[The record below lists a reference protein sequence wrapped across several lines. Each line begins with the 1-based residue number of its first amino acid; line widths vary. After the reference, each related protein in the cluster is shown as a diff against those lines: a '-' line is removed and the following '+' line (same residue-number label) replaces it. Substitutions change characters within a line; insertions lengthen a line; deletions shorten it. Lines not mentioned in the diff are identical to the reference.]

1 MKRFLLLLALS
12 VTSTAYADKYIK
24 YIMIGG
30 QPMCVGSVGSGKHS
44 KHGVLRE
51 CRVYEINAMLANNA
65 DMKNDG
71 MFKYV
76 LYRKTTKPVSDK
88 CGIKYNPKTGT
99 STYKK
104 CGY

>member
-12 VTSTAYADKYIK
+12 ITSTAYADKYIK

-30 QPMCVGSVGSGKHS
+30 QPVCVGSVVYGRQYTND
-44 KHGVLRE
+44 VLRE
-51 CRVYEINAMLANNA
+51 CNFREVEVMLANNA